1 MRFSHPQLRP
11 LPLVLALQAIF
22 ALPSYAVALPDVT
35 IAAGAPTTTAQ
46 SLTANNAVVQQGGS
60 LIVSSPTTTA
70 AITVNAGTST
80 ITNSGTISQ
89 ATGGRAIDANA
100 ASTILRIDNN
110 VGGVI
115 NAVGDVTIRVGKAT
129 DKFVINNQGTIS
141 QTGISAGGKRA
152 IKVDV
157 DFTTTGNQII
167 NGSTTNTRATISSTG
182 DDAMRLGSNTTLTN
196 YGQIFSTGV
205 VNTKCAD
212 YLGTTNCPSSAL
224 SAADG
229 VAIENGMKNVAILNY
244 GSIAGPRHGIDGGD
258 PVAAS
263 ADSDL
268 IGVERLIVTAANGD
282 GVLFDKVVNGV
293 TTSVTIIN
301 PVVINYAGGTITG
314 NNGSG
319 VGFDGHGVVVNYGTI
334 TGQYAG
340 AGKVYDHGGL
350 GLTTSNG
357 DGDGVDI
364 DGVAYIENYGRIQ
377 GLGAGGFDSGGSPNG
392 ADGIAA
398 GGGTI
403 INHAGATIY
412 GASKG
417 ILIDDGSDGTSV
429 ASGRGT
435 ATATGAAAIIVN
447 EGTITGEK
455 KVAVGLVGNF
465 NDTLTNARTGII
477 TGGTDAMRLGENNST
492 VAGAAI
498 QMGAG
503 DDTLTNYGRI
513 EGKNGLAIDMGT
525 GNDTLRLFGGTV
537 IGTIDGGIG
546 TNLLETN
553 GTQLFNAGQVSNFQ
567 NITVKG
573 GSTTFNYAL
582 GTVGNVQVDTNG
594 NLRVNGAF
602 ATTDLAVNGTL
613 QAPSSGAFRTVSV
626 AGNYVQGT
634 SGVLETRIGA
644 SNASDQ
650 IAVTGTATLTN
661 GATIRPLIAGAVADG
676 STYTLIS
683 AATLSAS
690 SANLNVDSGSGAFYS
705 YSLQGSGN
713 NLQLVAHQKNGIAA
727 AAPQRFESLANAL
740 NSAASNGLTTSQQGL
755 TLLNALQALPT
766 TQALSNATSQLA
778 PETNAAAQ
786 SASNAAQGSVF
797 SAFDNRIDSARSGG
811 PLAMGKTGLAGG
823 DSVGNR
829 FWLQGLAAI
838 AKQDARKGANGYDL
852 DAQGIAVGYEMDLNT
867 RDMVGFSGGYTQA
880 GSDGKDS
887 GAGDDTDVKS
897 IHVGAYFSRT
907 DTSYTL
913 DAGVAVSANRYSSQ
927 RTVTIPAFTETLSGK
942 YSGYQVG
949 ARVEY
954 GIPFALDEKW
964 SGRWLMGARL
974 GYLGNGAYSESGG
987 ASAQNVASA
996 SANSVQSVFGVEFVN
1011 KLSAASSATLRARYL
1026 HEFADT
1032 PAINATFASGGPSFR
1047 LDGVQPGRDALQ
1059 LGLGYRNVTT
1069 QGTTIAIGYDM
1080 EIKDKYLGHQLTAKA
1095 IWNF

>member
-35 IAAGAPTTTAQ
+35 IAAGAPTTAAQ

-89 ATGGRAIDANA
+89 TTGGRAIDANA

-167 NGSTTNTRATISSTG
+167 NGSTANTRATISSTG

-196 YGQIFSTGV
+196 YGQIFSTGL

-244 GSIAGPRHGIDGGD
+244 GSITGPRHGIDGGD

-319 VGFDGHGVVVNYGTI
+319 VGFDGHGVVINYGTI

-429 ASGRGT
+429 VSGRGT
-435 ATATGAAAIIVN
+435 ATATGANVIIVN

-465 NDTLTNARTGII
+465 NDALTNAATGII
-477 TGGTDAMRLGENNST
+477 TGGADAMRLGENNST

-525 GNDTLRLFGGTV
+525 GNDTLRLFGGSV
-537 IGTIDGGIG
+537 IGSIDGGTG
-546 TNLLETN
+546 TNILETN
-553 GTQLFNAGQVSNFQ
+553 GTQIFADGALRNFQ
-567 NITVKG
+567 NITV
-573 GSTTFNYAL
+573 L
-582 GTVGNVQVDTNG
+582 GF
-594 NLRVNGAF
+594 NLRVNGSF
-602 ATTDLAVNGTL
+602 ATTNLTVNGTL
-613 QAPSSGAFRTVSV
+613 QAPDSGAFRTINI
-626 AGNYVQGT
+626 AGNYVQAAT
-634 SGVLETRIGA
+634 GVLEARVGANGA
-644 SNASDQ
+644 SDKL
-650 IAVTGTATLTN
+650 AVTSGATLTD
-661 GATIRPLIAGAVADG
+661 GATIRPILNGYVTDG
-676 STYTLIS
+676 TTYTLVN
-683 AATLSAS
+683 AGTLTATV
-690 SANLNVDSGSGAFYS
+690 ANLKLDSTSNFLTYT
-705 YSLQGSGN
+705 LVKDGN
-713 NLQLVAHQKNGIAA
+713 DLKLVAHREQSLATL
-727 AAPQRFESLANAL
+727 APQNGAAFTSGIQTAL
-740 NSAASNGLTTSQQGL
+740 STGSQASVN
-755 TLLNALQALPT
+755 LLNALESLPN
-766 TQALSNATSQLA
+766 AEAVRKATSQLA

-880 GSDGKDS
+880 GSDGKES
-887 GAGDDTDVKS
+887 GAGDDTGVKS

-927 RTVTIPAFTETLSGK
+927 RTVTIPGFTETLNGK

-964 SGRWLMGARL
+964 SGRWLMGARV
-974 GYLGNGAYSESGG
+974 GYLDNGAYSESGG